1 MPHAGTL
8 IRERPLALVL
18 GIALMVCAILVQEV
32 LDLVPLA
39 WFNASSGSRD
49 LLGTPGYLGFE
60 IAHSILISLYL
71 GLVAGICQELL
82 TLAGVRFICQR
93 AVVYFG
99 LGFSVVDVLLL
110 VVQSIPSFLS
120 LNSYFLFVFT
130 SNIAV
135 EATLHPGSAALM
147 KWSTFFSRARV
158 LGALL
163 LCIILHA
170 GIDGGLVF
178 TDIFSI
184 THRASAEMAGTL
196 YLSVSVI
203 ISVALFA
210 AGYWLLRSAPGSSSN
225 RPH

>member
-1 MPHAGTL
+1 
-8 IRERPLALVL
+8 
-18 GIALMVCAILVQEV
+18 
-32 LDLVPLA
+32 
-39 WFNASSGSRD
+39 
-49 LLGTPGYLGFE
+49 
-60 IAHSILISLYL
+60 
-71 GLVAGICQELL
+71 
-82 TLAGVRFICQR
+82 
-93 AVVYFG
+93 
-99 LGFSVVDVLLL
+99 
-110 VVQSIPSFLS
+110 
-120 LNSYFLFVFT
+120 
-130 SNIAV
+130 
-135 EATLHPGSAALM
+135 M

-210 AGYWLLRSAPGSSSN
+210 AVLAAAQCARQFFEQASLIEHG
-225 RPH
+225 